1 MAVWTETEM
10 RWGGEECPSSL
21 EGGEAREAGE
31 WRSCTGGEEE
41 GDMIEM
47 IEMARDPPLCEMV
60 LSFGEE
66 GGTEGE
72 EDEG

>member
-1 MAVWTETEM
+1 
-10 RWGGEECPSSL
+10 
-21 EGGEAREAGE
+21 
-31 WRSCTGGEEE
+31 
-41 GDMIEM
+41 MIEM